1 MATLD
6 AQRKWRQK
14 NRLVKSQ
21 LNIVAHRKIHDY
33 LDEIARTHDL
43 RGKAEA
49 VTFCVYAMMA
59 LRQQGSFNK
68 EAERLLALFVEAYRS
83 DRDMFQ
89 P

>member
-21 LNIVAHRKIHDY
+21 LNIVARRKVHES
-33 LDEIARTHDL
+33 LDEIAAAHDP
-43 RGKAEA
+43 RGKAGP
-49 VTFCVYAMMA
+49 VTFSVYAMTA
-59 LRQQGSFNK
+59 LRRRGSSHK
-68 EAERLLALFVEAYRS
+68 EAGRLHRLLTGVHHR

>member
-14 NRLVKSQ
+14 NRPVKSQ
-21 LNIVAHRKIHDY
+21 LNIVARRKIHDY
-33 LDEIARTHDL
+33 LDDIAAAHGL

-68 EAERLLALFVEAYRS
+68 EAERLHRLVTEAYHR

>member
-6 AQRKWRQK
+6 AQQKWRKK

-21 LNIVAHRKIHDY
+21 LNITARRKVHEY
-33 LDEIARTHDL
+33 LDEIAAAHDL

-49 VTFCVYAMMA
+49 VTFSVYAMMA
-59 LRQQGSFNK
+59 LRQQGTFNK
-68 EAERLLALFVEAYRS
+68 EAERLHRLLTEAYHR

>member
-1 MATLD
+1 MAD
-6 AQRKWRQK
+6 PVAQRKWRLK

-21 LNIVAHRKIHDY
+21 LNIVARRKVHEY
-33 LDEIARTHDL
+33 LDEIARTHGL

-49 VTFCVYAMMA
+49 VTFSVYAMMA
-59 LRQQGSFNK
+59 LLQQGSFNK
-68 EAERLLALFVEAYRS
+68 EAERLHQLFTEAYHR

>member
-6 AQRKWRQK
+6 SQRKWRHK
-14 NRLVKSQ
+14 NRMVKSQ
-21 LNIVAHRKIHDY
+21 LNIVARRKVHEY
-33 LDEIARTHDL
+33 LDEIAATHDL

-49 VTFCVYAMMA
+49 VTFAVYATLA
-59 LRQQGSFNK
+59 LIQQGAFNK
-68 EAERLLALFVEAYRS
+68 EAERLHRIISEAYHR

>member
-14 NRLVKSQ
+14 NRIVKSQ
-21 LNIVAHRKIHDY
+21 LNIIARRKVHEY
-33 LDEIARTHDL
+33 LDEIATSHDL

-49 VTFCVYAMMA
+49 VTFSVYAMMA
-59 LRQQGSFNK
+59 LLQQGSFNK
-68 EAERLLALFVEAYRS
+68 EAERLHRLFTEAYHR

>member
-14 NRLVKSQ
+14 NRLVKSR
-21 LNIVAHRKIHDY
+21 LNILARRKVHDY
-33 LDEIARTHDL
+33 RGEIAAAHDP
-43 RGKAEA
+43 RGTAEA
-49 VTFCVYAMMA
+49 VTISVYAMTA
-59 LRQQGSFNK
+59 LRRQCSSHK
-68 EAERLLALFVEAYRS
+68 EAGRLHRLRIEAHHR

>member
-6 AQRKWRQK
+6 AQRKWRHK
-14 NRLVKSQ
+14 NRMVKSQ
-21 LNIVAHRKIHDY
+21 LNIVARRKVHDY
-33 LDEIARTHDL
+33 LAEIAAAHEL

-49 VTFCVYAMMA
+49 VSFAVYTTMA
-59 LRQQGSFNK
+59 LIQQGSFNK
-68 EAERLLALFVEAYRS
+68 EAARLHGLIAEAYRR